1 MSDAAKQEP
10 ARTDL
15 LGLAISGGGIRS
27 ATFALGIL
35 QGLAKRKILSK
46 LSFLSTVSG
55 GGYIGSWLSVWASR
69 VATPNA
75 PGINIVE
82 EQLHPEWRHNNVTP
96 SGEPGPLAW
105 IRAYGNYLAP
115 KPGLFSADTWL
126 IMAIWSR
133 NTAINLLVLI
143 PFLLGLLTIPWLVA
157 KFMLGLYLLDV
168 PELLLTAALTLLTLA
183 SVVYILMPTRPRP
196 WFGQDRGLIP
206 AAIVSFSAI
215 IFTAALWRSG
225 DRLLAARPY
234 HIIGAWGAVI
244 ALICIGSMLLPRFWA
259 ASKRGKFA
267 RLARMAIGAAF
278 GYGGLVLA
286 YHKGIEI
293 IGDPLTSLDRL
304 LFAAP
309 IFAVANCGILVVLIG
324 CASWRLSDL
333 SRESWSR
340 AGAWIGILFALGM
353 FLCAVSYYGPLLI
366 SFAVKVSVVG
376 IPAGILWTVISAL
389 GTYFAQSGSTSG
401 KPSTRRPILDSLLPA
416 AGVVFVVGFLF
427 LLSALL
433 FYTAIDNIPLP
444 NELWA
449 NMLAEETSTTP
460 WANIWAN
467 LRQSFSDDASM
478 LIDSAIPFYGLGGF
492 VIWMLLGRVFS
503 INDFSMFSF
512 YRNRLVRAYCGA
524 SNPNRTSGL
533 DSFTDMNANDDVA
546 LYKLTPDV
554 VGYTHLFCTAANVN
568 LDRSGFAE
576 RKAVPFVFGPL
587 DCWYTLPR
595 SVEGDNTTAELYA
608 RTYPRDLDYEHEAT
622 VGTAIAISGAAAS
635 PNMGYHTSP
644 ILAAIMTLFNV
655 RLGYWM
661 FNTAETYSSLRE
673 LFRRKRADWRPRGP
687 KWGTFYYLF
696 ELAAKASRHRK
707 YLYLSDGG
715 HFENLGLYELIR
727 RKLPYIIVLD
737 GECDPRLGFESLG
750 GILRKARADF
760 GAEIAIDTSSIAQGN
775 AHATVGDIKYADQSI
790 GKLLY
795 FKLSITGDE
804 PQDILTYRGQFPDFP
819 HQSTG
824 DQFFSE
830 SQFESYRRLGL
841 HVADRVLTSLGDNFT
856 LTGKNLPS
864 ELKLMFDALDQ
875 ALTPIPS
882 TIADN
887 FTRQTESLKQ
897 LLAELQGTTLLAPLA
912 KQLMDPTTN
921 VYPTDPE
928 KQACHFFCQRLL
940 QLMEDVYFDLHLETN
955 FKHPATAGWMRQF
968 EHWSRSTLLT
978 QTYDATCATYSP
990 AFQHFFNLRLR

>member
-1 MSDAAKQEP
+1 MSEPATEAP

-46 LSFLSTVSG
+46 LSYLSTVSG

-69 VATPNA
+69 VATPDKA
-75 PGINIVE
+75 GINTVE

-143 PFLLGLLTIPWLVA
+143 PFLCAVLTIPWLVA
-157 KFMLGLYLLDV
+157 KFMLWLYLFDA
-168 PELLLTAALTLLTLA
+168 PERLLTAALSLLTFA
-183 SVVYILMPTRPRP
+183 SIVYISMPQRTRI

-206 AAIVSFSAI
+206 ASIVCLSAV
-215 IFTAALWRSG
+215 IFTAALWRGG
-225 DRLLAARPY
+225 DRLLATFSY
-234 HIIGAWGAVI
+234 HLIGVWGAAI
-244 ALICIGSMLLPRFWA
+244 ALICIGSMLLPGFWQA
-259 ASKRGKFA
+259 TKRSKFA
-267 RLARMAIGAAF
+267 RLTRIVIGAAF

-286 YHKGIEI
+286 YHKGLEI
-293 IGDPLTSLDRL
+293 IGDPFTSLDRL

-333 SRESWSR
+333 ARESWSR

-376 IPAGILWTVISAL
+376 IPVGILWTVVSGL
-389 GTYFAQSGSTSG
+389 GTYFAQSGTTSG
-401 KPSTRRPILDSLLPA
+401 QPSPRRSLTESLLPA
-416 AGVVFVVGFLF
+416 AGVVFIVGFLF
-427 LLSALL
+427 VLSAIL
-433 FYTAIDNIPLP
+433 FYTAVDNIPLP
-444 NELWA
+444 NELWS
-449 NMLAEETSTTP
+449 NMLADETTSTP
-460 WANIWAN
+460 WASIWSN
-467 LRQSFSDDASM
+467 LRQSFRDDASM
-478 LIDSAIPFYGLGGF
+478 VIDSPIPFYGLGGF
-492 VIWMLLGRVFS
+492 LIWMLLGRVFS

-524 SNPNRTSGL
+524 SNPDRVAGL
-533 DSFTDMNANDDVA
+533 DPFTDMSTNDDVY

-554 VGYTHLFCTAANVN
+554 VGYTHLFCAAANVN

-622 VGTAIAISGAAAS
+622 VGTAVAISGAAAS

-661 FNTAETYSSLRE
+661 FNTADTYSSLRE
-673 LFRRKRADWRPRGP
+673 RFKFKRATWRPRGP

-696 ELAAKASRHRK
+696 ELAAKASRNRK

-715 HFENLGLYELIR
+715 HFENLAVYELIR
-727 RKLPYIIVLD
+727 RKVPYIIVLD
-737 GECDPRLGFESLG
+737 GECDPKLGFESLG

-760 GAEIAIDTSSIAQGN
+760 GAEIAIDTSSIAQGL
-775 AHATVGDIKYADQSI
+775 AHATVGDIKYSDQSI

-795 FKLSITGDE
+795 FKLSVTGDE

-841 HVADRVLTSLGDNFT
+841 HVADRVLNSLGDNYI
-856 LTGKNLPS
+856 LPS
-864 ELKLMFDALDQ
+864 NDLSNQLDQMYKALDQ
-875 ALTPIPS
+875 ALTPIPR

-887 FTRQTESLKQ
+887 FTRQSDALKQ
-897 LLAELQGTTLLAPLA
+897 LLAELQSTTLLAPLA
-912 KQLMDPTTN
+912 KQLMDPTTT

-955 FKHPATAGWMRQF
+955 YRHPATYGWMGQF
-968 EHWSRSTLLT
+968 KQWSRARLLT
-978 QTYDATCATYSP
+978 QTYDATSDTYSP